1 MKTIDAAPI
10 LASLAQPTRLDLFRA
25 LVVAGPAGMPAGA
38 LSDALGVAPTAL
50 SFHLKE
56 LRFAQL
62 IDSEQQG
69 RYIIYRAR
77 FDTMNALLS
86 FLTENCCA
94 GAAQQEADACCPPLK
109 KKQGSSSSST
119 LTTIKDKDH
128 ETLSRPRLRR

>member
-1 MKTIDAAPI
+1 MKTNDAASI

-25 LVVAGPAGMPAGA
+25 LVIAGPTGMPAGLLA
-38 LSDALGVAPTAL
+38 EHLGVTPTAL

-69 RYIIYRAR
+69 RFIIYRAR
-77 FDTMNALLS
+77 FDTMNALLA

-94 GAAQQEADACCPPLK
+94 GAAQKADADACCPPTK
-109 KKQGSSSSST
+109 KKQGPSSSKST
-119 LTTIKDKDH
+119 LKGST
-128 ETLSRPRLRR
+128 S

>member
-1 MKTIDAAPI
+1 MKTNDAAPI
-10 LASLAQPTRLDLFRA
+10 LASLAQPTRLDLFRM

-38 LSDALGVAPTAL
+38 LADALGVAPAAL

-62 IDSEQQG
+62 VDSEQQG
-69 RYIIYRAR
+69 RFVIYRAR

-94 GAAQQEADACCPPLK
+94 GTAQTADADACCPPTR
-109 KKQGSSSSST
+109 KKQGSSSSK
-119 LTTIKDKDH
+119 LTSKKGN
-128 ETLSRPRLRR
+128 

>member
-1 MKTIDAAPI
+1 MKTNEAAPI
-10 LASLAQPTRLDLFRA
+10 LASLAQTTRLDIFRA

-38 LSDALGVAPTAL
+38 LADALGVAPTAL

-62 IDSEQQG
+62 VDSEAQG
-69 RYIIYRAR
+69 RFVIYRAR

-94 GAAQQEADACCPPLK
+94 GTQQPAAADDCCPPIK
-109 KKQGSSSSST
+109 RKQGSSSSKS
-119 LTTIKDKDH
+119 ISKKGN
-128 ETLSRPRLRR
+128 

>member
-38 LSDALGVAPTAL
+38 LADALGVAPTAL

-94 GAAQQEADACCPPLK
+94 GAAQHVDADACCPPVK
-109 KKQGSSSSST
+109 KKQGSSSSKTHSA
-119 LTTIKDKDH
+119 KGNQ
-128 ETLSRPRLRR
+128 S

>member
-1 MKTIDAAPI
+1 MRTNDAASI
-10 LASLAQPTRLDLFRA
+10 LASIAQPTRLDIFRA

-62 IDSEQQG
+62 VDSEQQG

-94 GAAQQEADACCPPLK
+94 GAAQKADADACCPPTK
-109 KKQGSSSSST
+109 KKPGSSSSKST
-119 LTTIKDKDH
+119 TAKGKT
-128 ETLSRPRLRR
+128 S

>member
-10 LASLAQPTRLDLFRA
+10 LASLAQPTRLDIFRA
-25 LVVAGPAGMPAGA
+25 LVVAGPAGLPAGA
-38 LSDALGVAPTAL
+38 LADALGVAPAAL

-62 IDSEQQG
+62 VDSEQQG
-69 RYIIYRAR
+69 RYVIYRAR

-94 GAAQQEADACCPPLK
+94 AASESSVNAACCPPAAQK
-109 KKQGSSSSST
+109 K
-119 LTTIKDKDH
+119 
-128 ETLSRPRLRR
+128 SRRAS

>member
-1 MKTIDAAPI
+1 MQTNDAAPI
-10 LASLAQPTRLDLFRA
+10 LASLAQPTRLDIFRS

-38 LSDALGVAPTAL
+38 LADALGVAPTAL

-62 IDSEQQG
+62 VDSEQQG
-69 RYIIYRAR
+69 RFVIYRAR

-94 GAAQQEADACCPPLK
+94 GTKQPVDADACCPPIK
-109 KKQGSSSSST
+109 KKQGSSSSKPLPT
-119 LTTIKDKDH
+119 
-128 ETLSRPRLRR
+128 SRKGN